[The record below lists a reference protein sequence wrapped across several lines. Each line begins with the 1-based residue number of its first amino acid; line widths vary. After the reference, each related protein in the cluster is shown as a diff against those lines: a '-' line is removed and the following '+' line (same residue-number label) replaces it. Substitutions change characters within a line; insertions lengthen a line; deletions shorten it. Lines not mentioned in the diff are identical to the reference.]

1 MKWFGKIGYCETVET
16 EPSVYEEKIVERD
29 CYGDLVR
36 NTRRLTGSDK
46 VNDDMTLA
54 NTLSVI
60 ADPYIQEH
68 FCDIRYVTMYG
79 GKWKVTDASV
89 NYPRIELTLG
99 GLWHGN

>member
-46 VNDDMTLA
+46 VNDEMALA

-79 GKWKVTDASV
+79 GKWKVTDANV

>member
-29 CYGDLVR
+29 CYGDLAR
-36 NTRRLTGSDK
+36 NTRRLTSGDK
-46 VNDDMTLA
+46 VNDNMTLA

-79 GKWKVTDASV
+79 GKWKVSDATV

>member
-29 CYGDLVR
+29 CYGDVMR
-36 NTRRLTGSDK
+36 NARRLSGGDK
-46 VNDDMTLA
+46 VNDNMTLA

-79 GKWKVTDASV
+79 GKWKVSDATV